1 MAEESEGTETTD
13 TPEVEAEEQEETRDF
28 EAMLADSQDNLAR
41 ARAVIAHYGGAD
53 LDVDTELRFVVPNAD
68 GELMYRPV
76 AAAPEPEESVKPIKA
91 TVRPRRATPTRQAPP
106 TKTKAEA
113 LAAMNSEEFAAFLK
127 KPENRT
133 VKVDS

>member
-1 MAEESEGTETTD
+1 MPESEETETTD

-106 TKTKAEA
+106 KPKTIDD
-113 LAAMNSEEFAAFLK
+113 MNDDEFSAYLRN
-127 KPENRT
+127 PENRM

>member
-1 MAEESEGTETTD
+1 MPESEETETTD

-91 TVRPRRATPTRQAPP
+91 TVRPRRATPTRQAPKP
-106 TKTKAEA
+106 KTIDD
-113 LAAMNSEEFAAFLK
+113 MNEDEFSAYLRN
-127 KPENRT
+127 PENRM